1 LPSFEVASIKLQRG
15 DRPGGSM
22 WLPGRFRFEN
32 APVIFLIARVAYD
45 VRDFQISGG
54 PSWIKSEMYTID
66 AKESDSL
73 AEEMQKLPFEK
84 RLEIGGLLVQSLL
97 ADRFKLK
104 IHHETRMLPVYALVV
119 AKNGPKLHEA
129 KPGDTYPHGM
139 RGPDGRTGAG
149 DIGEQSISERERAIL
164 GQGITI
170 APLLPYLSRELE
182 RPVLDQT
189 GLKGKYDI
197 SLKWNPEQS
206 RAGMAQGPEEA
217 KPGTASAPPPES
229 SVPSIFTAI
238 QEQLGLKLESTKGPV
253 DIVVIDHIER
263 PSEN

>member
-15 DRPGGSM
+15 DRRGGPL
-22 WLPGRFRFEN
+22 WPPGRFRFEN

-104 IHHETRMLPVYALVV
+104 LHHETRMLPVYALVV
-119 AKNGPKLHEA
+119 AKNGPRLHEA

-139 RGPDGRTGAG
+139 RGPDGRAGAG
-149 DIGEQSISERERAIL
+149 AIGEQSISERERAIL

-182 RPVLDQT
+182 RTVLDQT

-197 SLKWNPEQS
+197 SLTWNPELS
-206 RAGMAQGPEEA
+206 LARMAQGPESG
-217 KPGTASAPPPES
+217 KPGAASAPPPES

-238 QEQLGLKLESTKGPV
+238 QEQLGLKLLSTKGPV
-253 DIVVIDHIER
+253 EVIVIDHIER

>member
-1 LPSFEVASIKLQRG
+1 
-15 DRPGGSM
+15 M

-73 AEEMQKLPFEK
+73 AEEMQKLPFDK

-104 IHHETRMLPVYALVV
+104 VHRETRMLPVYALVV
-119 AKNGPKLHEA
+119 AKNGPRLHEA
-129 KPGDTYPHGM
+129 KPGETYPNGM
-139 RGPDGRTGAG
+139 KGPDGRAGAG
-149 DIGEQSISERERAIL
+149 AIGEQSISERDRAIL

-170 APLLPYLSRELE
+170 APLVPYLSRELE
-182 RPVLDQT
+182 RTVLDQT

-197 SLKWNPEQS
+197 RLEWNPDQS
-206 RAGMAQGPEEA
+206 TAGMARGPERQGRGRERPPTRGFRA
-217 KPGTASAPPPES
+217 FDLHRDPGTAWAE
-229 SVPSIFTAI
+229 
-238 QEQLGLKLESTKGPV
+238 
-253 DIVVIDHIER
+253 VVINKR
-263 PSEN
+263 PRGSHRHRSHRKAFGELG

>member
-1 LPSFEVASIKLQRG
+1 
-15 DRPGGSM
+15 M

-45 VRDFQISGG
+45 VRDFQILGG
-54 PSWIKSEMYTID
+54 PSWIKSEMYTVD

-84 RLEIGGLLVQSLL
+84 RPEIGGLLVQSLL

-104 IHHETRMLPVYALVV
+104 VHHETRMHPVYALVI

-129 KPGDTYPHGM
+129 IPGDTYPHGFKNLDS
-139 RGPDGRTGAG
+139 PTGAG
-149 DIGEQSISERERAIL
+149 AIRTIATSERERAMS
-164 GQGITI
+164 GQGIPI
-170 APLLPYLSRELE
+170 AALAPLLSRELQ
-182 RPVLDQT
+182 RTVLDQT

-197 SLKWNPEQS
+197 SLTWNPELS
-206 RAGMAQGPEEA
+206 LAGMAQGPESGR
-217 KPGTASAPPPES
+217 PGGASTPPPES

-238 QEQLGLKLESTKGPV
+238 QEQLGLKLLSTKGPV
-253 DIVVIDHIER
+253 EVIVIDHIER